1 MRELLPLLQGPARY
15 AGMEDGICVK
25 ESPTLRIAL
34 AFPDKYEV
42 GMSYLGHKILYGIVN
57 EREGWQAER
66 VFAPDVDAAAL
77 LRKRGL
83 PLCTLESDTPLG
95 RVQAVGFAVTNEL
108 SFTNVLYM
116 LDMGQIPLRQKDRPQ
131 DLASCPVIVIGGGAA
146 LGAEALAPFADLM
159 CLGDGEESLPEVL
172 EVLEKCLGEGL
183 GRDEFLQRAA
193 RLPGIYVPSFF
204 MEGKNGLEPR
214 FAWHARPGRRVVE
227 DLDKVPYPTRQVV
240 PVGAVH
246 ERLALE
252 IARGCSRG
260 CRFCHAGMVY
270 RPVRERSVDNLA
282 RILDECL
289 DRTGFEETSF
299 LSLSTGDFS
308 ALGALYEK
316 TLDRCAREQISLS
329 LPSLRVGSV
338 DNEIMA
344 SMARLRRTGCTIA
357 PEAGSQRLRDVINKG
372 VNEEE
377 LIRHVQ
383 GLLAYGW
390 RNVKLYFMIGL
401 PTETDEDLAAI
412 VDLCRKVR
420 EAGGPGAPKMAV
432 TAALSP
438 FVPKPFTPFQW
449 EGQIGVDEMQRRINY
464 VRTLAKTCMS
474 RP

>member
-159 CLGDGEESLPEVL
+159 CLGDGGKPAGSSGSSGKMP
-172 EVLEKCLGEGL
+172 G
-183 GRDEFLQRAA
+183 GRAWARRVFAA
-193 RLPGIYVPSFF
+193 RRAP
-204 MEGKNGLEPR
+204 
-214 FAWHARPGRRVVE
+214 
-227 DLDKVPYPTRQVV
+227 
-240 PVGAVH
+240 
-246 ERLALE
+246 
-252 IARGCSRG
+252 
-260 CRFCHAGMVY
+260 AG
-270 RPVRERSVDNLA
+270 
-282 RILDECL
+282 
-289 DRTGFEETSF
+289 
-299 LSLSTGDFS
+299 
-308 ALGALYEK
+308 
-316 TLDRCAREQISLS
+316 
-329 LPSLRVGSV
+329 
-338 DNEIMA
+338 
-344 SMARLRRTGCTIA
+344 
-357 PEAGSQRLRDVINKG
+357 
-372 VNEEE
+372 
-377 LIRHVQ
+377 
-383 GLLAYGW
+383 
-390 RNVKLYFMIGL
+390 
-401 PTETDEDLAAI
+401 
-412 VDLCRKVR
+412 DLCALVFY
-420 EAGGPGAPKMAV
+420 GGQK
-432 TAALSP
+432 
-438 FVPKPFTPFQW
+438 
-449 EGQIGVDEMQRRINY
+449 
-464 VRTLAKTCMS
+464 